1 MSVRWMVNPIVGL
14 ICDWLIPR
22 TIINSEVR
30 ARNSA
35 VRFTLKNRHHQP
47 GLSGPES
54 ANRVTLTARREL
66 LLFSDQ
72 RTSPTGCVR
81 SEKCHV
87 WTAPVWQELSSRFC
101 SIGRCSHVFGLLM
114 RCT

>member
-47 GLSGPES
+47 GLSGPKS
-54 ANRVTLTARREL
+54 ANGLNRSRGRALRRAA
-66 LLFSDQ
+66 Q
-72 RTSPTGCVR
+72 PKR
-81 SEKCHV
+81 
-87 WTAPVWQELSSRFC
+87 
-101 SIGRCSHVFGLLM
+101 
-114 RCT
+114 